1 MISGIRFIRVSH
13 LLSIRCI
20 YLICHEVIYMSFENL
35 LNCGAEL
42 NTTQS

>member
-13 LLSIRCI
+13 LLSII
-20 YLICHEVIYMSFENL
+20 YLICHEAINMSFENL
-35 LNCGAEL
+35 LNCGVEL